1 MTGSAATHVSFA
13 NEEMEL
19 LTGGNY
25 QLSRSVSL
33 DFAYSY
39 GVKNGSPNH
48 GLVFGFTLLRG
59 K

>member
-1 MTGSAATHVSFA
+1 
-13 NEEMEL
+13 MEL

-25 QLSRSVSL
+25 QISSSVSL

-39 GVKNGSPNH
+39 GIKNASPNH
-48 GLVFGFTLLRG
+48 GLVFGFTVLRR